1 MGEAQPVGWGDLF
14 VFGLCTYG
22 ALVAAGLHYIY
33 KNPHHAGP
41 GIDMDVDED
50 EPSVPAPS
58 RPAKR
63 KAHPRP
69 PEASEE
75 CVRDIRGFLR
85 TGVPGMKELAKVYPA
100 IRKRYHADD
109 PEGWADSCN
118 AAFSGYGR
126 DIQRRL
132 EECEWELDR
141 MDPCELWFVY

>member
-1 MGEAQPVGWGDLF
+1 MDETQTLTNGDF
-14 VFGLCTYG
+14 FIACIITYA
-22 ALVAAGLHYIY
+22 ALVATCLYLVY
-33 KNPHHAGP
+33 KNQAVSPSM
-41 GIDMDVDED
+41 DMDMHED
-50 EPSVPAPS
+50 EPSAPQPS
-58 RPAKR
+58 RRAKR
-63 KAHPRP
+63 KTHPRP

-75 CVRDIRGFLR
+75 CVRDIRVFLR

-109 PEGWADSCN
+109 PDGWADSCN

-141 MDPCELWFVY
+141 LDPCELWFLY

>member
-1 MGEAQPVGWGDLF
+1 MLVGTCL
-14 VFGLCTYG
+14 Y
-22 ALVAAGLHYIY
+22 LVY
-33 KNPHHAGP
+33 KNRDISPVM
-41 GIDMDVDED
+41 DMNED
-50 EPSVPAPS
+50 EPSPPQPS

-63 KAHPRP
+63 KVHPRP
-69 PEASEE
+69 PEVSED
-75 CVRDIRGFLR
+75 CVRDIRVFLR

-132 EECEWELDR
+132 EECEWELNR
-141 MDPCELWFVY
+141 LDPCELWFLY